1 MIFQGIGI
9 VTTGTV
15 AIARIDVLQVHAAEL
30 YVAPAIGEFFD
41 CKCWREQAESFFFGP
56 WADVEHAHAMLA
68 KIRSAMEQEFAEF
81 FETGAGGENP
91 KTSAASFS
99 EGMGRRICQRLQQ
112 LKAGRPT
119 NVMAR
124 GKDLVAAFG
133 KLFPG
138 GPWNGARPSISAIA
152 YSAGVEAGNR
162 VELRRRGSSRGN
174 GH

>member
-41 CKCWREQAESFFFGP
+41 CKCWREQAESFSSVRG
-56 WADVEHAHAMLA
+56 DVELCSRHA
-68 KIRSAMEQEFAEF
+68 
-81 FETGAGGENP
+81 GENP
-91 KTSAASFS
+91 IGDGARNSRNSSKLAQAKPENVRGELFRGHGASDLPAPSANS
-99 EGMGRRICQRLQQ
+99 R
-112 LKAGRPT
+112 
-119 NVMAR
+119 
-124 GKDLVAAFG
+124 
-133 KLFPG
+133 PG
-138 GPWNGARPSISAIA
+138 GQPTSCEEERTWLPHSESCFRGPLNGARPSISAIA